1 MNGLLQV
8 LARKLWRL
16 NTPLWFLPSGITYSN
31 IELLNLGSIDV
42 LDQLTLLWEAV
53 LCTVECLAAFL
64 TPDYCSFCQAY
75 ILGLSRAS
83 GYLVWQEGSLRHNFR
98 VFWELN
104 KGFCIHTLGYI
115 FRPCFSVSYVWS
127 WPRDGVLLLRVWP
140 ERMRRRQG
148 WAWNACVLSSPSLR
162 FPPSFVVRA
171 VQPRRQLC
179 TA

>member
-1 MNGLLQV
+1 MLVLFAWIYHFFFNSRSFYWTPSVCITLCEQTGDGSMNGLLQV

-64 TPDYCSFCQAY
+64 TPDYCSLCQAY
-75 ILGLSRAS
+75 VLGLSRVS
-83 GYLVWQEGSLRHNFR
+83 GCLVWQEGSLRHNFR

-115 FRPCFSVSYVWS
+115 FWPYFSV
-127 WPRDGVLLLRVWP
+127 LRLILAQ
-140 ERMRRRQG
+140 R
-148 WAWNACVLSSPSLR
+148 
-162 FPPSFVVRA
+162 
-171 VQPRRQLC
+171 
-179 TA
+179 